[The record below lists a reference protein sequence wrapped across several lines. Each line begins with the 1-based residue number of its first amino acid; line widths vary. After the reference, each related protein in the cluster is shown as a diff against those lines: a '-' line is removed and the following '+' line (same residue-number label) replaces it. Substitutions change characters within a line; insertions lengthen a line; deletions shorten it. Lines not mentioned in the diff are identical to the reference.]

1 MKKKAKIY
9 CLLVLVVFTAGC
21 ISKTEI
27 GFAEEKGTISA
38 SSDSSAFI
46 ESFKNDSSKC
56 SIAASQCPNSESS
69 SSSTEVKTSDEQP
82 SNDKKT
88 LNTTEDLISGKQ
100 MESEGKKEYRAK
112 KDLKK
117 ASIEN
122 SVTVN
127 TYPEFKSALLDSK
140 VQSITLAKDLKVL
153 ETFNIF
159 NNKKILGNGHTIDM
173 NYQKIGVALNN
184 AVCGIEDIHL
194 TNQPIYPLFWSEY
207 PGVTVNYKNVTST
220 GNQFIYLA
228 NGTANLEGTIEASAN
243 LEEIFQGKQLNI
255 AKDAKVKFTD
265 TANYIAI
272 NTGDGLNVGA
282 KANVKVAAKGLG
294 LSMYNPNGNIAVHG
308 NVTIDSDVDS
318 AIRGAAGGNLVIDH
332 AGTLDTSS
340 KVTDEEAILLYNG
353 SVTVKS
359 NGTLVASSEGLQA
372 TLQTGNKLNLLEGS
386 NFKISNSKG
395 PALGAWALPTTVHV
409 DSSKGLSTWKV
420 KNTESEEP
428 DAVYEGPLT
437 ASFVLDTYTTG
448 QRTLDLESTNAA
460 FLKNF
465 DSGKVGKIV
474 GGSFS
479 KKTEI
484 APTTI
489 DALTTEST
497 QVSGTAE
504 PKAEIV
510 IKVNDNEI
518 AKGTVNKNGKYLLP
532 IPQQK
537 EGTKVVAV
545 ATLNELSSDA
555 STIVK
560 YVGPRFEI
568 PDTLDFKE
576 QEIPASDEFVNL
588 PSNQEIR
595 VNDTS
600 SKKKEWFLS
609 VREEQPLQNSHGDQL
624 KHRLSIVEQEQIT
637 QINSTYQ
644 PVFEGKGAA
653 KIKLAE
659 CLRMTVHPTDQKGTY
674 EGQLTWTLT
683 NGPQ

>member
-9 CLLVLVVFTAGC
+9 CLLVLITLTAGC
-21 ISKTEI
+21 IGKTNV
-27 GFAEEKGTISA
+27 GFAEEKGTTSA
-38 SSDSSAFI
+38 SSESATSTD
-46 ESFKNDSSKC
+46 SFKNGSSKC
-56 SIAASQCPNSESS
+56 SIAESQLPHSESS
-69 SSSTEVKTSDEQP
+69 SSITAVKTSDEQP
-82 SNDKKT
+82 ANDQKV
-88 LNTTEDLISGKQ
+88 LNTTGDSISDKQ
-100 MESEGKKEYRAK
+100 KESKGEKEYSAK

-117 ASIEN
+117 TFTEN

-127 TYPEFKSALLDSK
+127 TYSEFKSALLNSK
-140 VQSITLAKDLKVL
+140 TQIISLAHDIKIL
-153 ETFNIF
+153 EPFNIF
-159 NNKKILGNGHTIDM
+159 SNKKILGNGHTIDM
-173 NYQKIGVALNN
+173 NYQNIGVALNN

-194 TNQPIYPLFWSEY
+194 TNQSIYPLFWSEY
-207 PGVTVNYKNVTST
+207 PGVTVNYKDVTST

-243 LEEIFQGKQLNI
+243 LEEVFQGKQLNI
-255 AKDAKVKFTD
+255 ANDAKVTFTD
-265 TANYIAI
+265 TANYIAL
-272 NTGDGLNVGA
+272 NTGDGLNVGLG
-282 KANVKVAAKGLG
+282 ANVKVAAKGLG
-294 LSMYNPNGNIAVHG
+294 LSMYNPNGNVAVHG

-318 AIRGAAGGNLVIDH
+318 AIRSAAGGSMVVDH
-332 AGTLDTSS
+332 AGTLNVSS
-340 KVTDEEAILLYNG
+340 KVTDEEAILLLNG

-372 TLQTGNKLNLLEGS
+372 TLQTGNTLNLLNDS

-395 PALGAWALPTTVHV
+395 PALGAYALPTTVRV
-409 DSSKGLSTWKV
+409 DSLKGLSTWKI

-448 QRTLDLESTNAA
+448 QRTLDLESTNAV

-465 DSGKVGKIV
+465 DSGKVGKIA

-504 PKAEIV
+504 PEARIE

-518 AKGTVNKNGKYLLP
+518 ATGTVSKNGQYLLS
-532 IPQQK
+532 IPEQK
-537 EGTKVVAV
+537 EGTEVVAV
-545 ATLNELSSDA
+545 ATLNDLSSEA

-560 YVGPRFEI
+560 YVGPCFEI
-568 PDTLDFKE
+568 PDSLDFQE
-576 QEIPASDEFVNL
+576 QEIPALDEFVNL
-588 PSNQEIR
+588 PSDQEIR

-600 SKKKEWFLS
+600 AKKKEWRLS
-609 VREEQPLQNSHGDQL
+609 VREEQPLQNNHGDRL
-624 KHRLSIVEQEQIT
+624 KNRLSIVNHDQIT
-637 QINSTYQ
+637 QINSKDQ
-644 PVFEGKGAA
+644 LIFEGKGAA

-659 CLRMTVHPTDQKGTY
+659 CLRMTVHPTDQKGAY

>member
-9 CLLVLVVFTAGC
+9 CLLVLVAFTAGC

-27 GFAEEKGTISA
+27 GFAEEKGSISA

-46 ESFKNDSSKC
+46 DSFKNDSSKC
-56 SIAASQCPNSESS
+56 SIAASQCPNSESPS
-69 SSSTEVKTSDEQP
+69 SSAAVNTSDEQP
-82 SNDKKT
+82 VNDKKS
-88 LNTTEDLISGKQ
+88 LNTTEDSISNKQ
-100 MESEGKKEYRAK
+100 TESEGKEEYRAK

-117 ASIEN
+117 TSIEN
-122 SVTVN
+122 SVTVS
-127 TYPEFKSALLDSK
+127 TYPEFKSALLDSN
-140 VQSITLAKDLKVL
+140 VQSISLANDLKL
-153 ETFNIF
+153 LGTFNIF
-159 NNKKILGNGHTIDM
+159 SNKKILGNGHTIDM

-255 AKDAKVKFTD
+255 TNDANVKFTD
-265 TANYIAI
+265 TANYIAL

-294 LSMYNPNGNIAVHG
+294 LSMYNPNGNITVHG

-318 AIRGAAGGNLVIDH
+318 AIRGAAGGSLVIDH

-372 TLQTGNKLNLLEGS
+372 TIQTGNKLNLLEGS

-409 DSSKGLSTWKV
+409 ASSKGLSTWKV

-497 QVSGTAE
+497 QASGTAE
-504 PKAEIV
+504 PEAEIV

-518 AKGTVNKNGKYLLP
+518 AKGTVKKNGKYLLP

-537 EGTKVVAV
+537 EGTKIVAV
-545 ATLNELSSDA
+545 ATLNDLSSDA

-576 QEIPASDEFVNL
+576 QKIPASDEFVNL
-588 PSNQEIR
+588 PSDQEIR

-624 KHRLSIVEQEQIT
+624 KNRLSIVEQDQIT
-637 QINSTYQ
+637 QITSKYQ

-653 KIKLAE
+653 KIKLTE

>member
-1 MKKKAKIY
+1 M
-9 CLLVLVVFTAGC
+9 
-21 ISKTEI
+21 
-27 GFAEEKGTISA
+27 
-38 SSDSSAFI
+38 
-46 ESFKNDSSKC
+46 
-56 SIAASQCPNSESS
+56 
-69 SSSTEVKTSDEQP
+69 
-82 SNDKKT
+82 
-88 LNTTEDLISGKQ
+88 
-100 MESEGKKEYRAK
+100 
-112 KDLKK
+112 
-117 ASIEN
+117 
-122 SVTVN
+122 N
-127 TYPEFKSALLDSK
+127 TYSEFKSALLNSK
-140 VQSITLAKDLKVL
+140 TQIISLAHDIKIL
-153 ETFNIF
+153 EPFNIF
-159 NNKKILGNGHTIDM
+159 SNKKILGNGHTIDM
-173 NYQKIGVALNN
+173 NYQPIGVALNN

-194 TNQPIYPLFWSEY
+194 TNQSIYPLFWSEY

-243 LEEIFQGKQLNI
+243 LQEVFQGKQLNI
-255 AKDAKVKFTD
+255 ANDAKVKCTD
-265 TANYIAI
+265 TANYIAL
-272 NTGDGLNVGA
+272 NTGDGINVGLG
-282 KANVKVAAKGLG
+282 ANIKVAAKGLG
-294 LSMYNPNGNIAVHG
+294 LSMYNPNGNVAVHG

-318 AIRGAAGGNLVIDH
+318 AIRSAAGGSMVVDH
-332 AGTLDTSS
+332 AGTLNVSS
-340 KVTDEEAILLYNG
+340 KVTDEEAILLLNG

-372 TLQTGNKLNLLEGS
+372 TLQTGNTLNLLNDS

-395 PALGAWALPTTVHV
+395 PALGAYALPTTVRV
-409 DSSKGLSTWKV
+409 DSLKGLSTWKI

-448 QRTLDLESTNAA
+448 QRTLDLESTNAV

-465 DSGKVGKIV
+465 DSGKVGKIA

-504 PKAEIV
+504 PEAEII

-518 AKGTVNKNGKYLLP
+518 AKGRVNKSGKYLLP

-537 EGTKVVAV
+537 EGTKVIAV
-545 ATLNELSSDA
+545 ASLNNLSSEA

-568 PDTLDFKE
+568 PDSLDFKV
-576 QEIPASDEFVNL
+576 QEIPVSDEFVNL
-588 PSNQEIR
+588 PSDQEIR
-595 VNDTS
+595 VTDTS
-600 SKKKEWFLS
+600 AKKKEWRLS
-609 VREEQPLQNSHGDQL
+609 VREEQPLQNNHGDRL
-624 KHRLSIVEQEQIT
+624 KNRLSIVNHDQIT
-637 QINSTYQ
+637 QINSKDQ
-644 PVFEGKGAA
+644 LIFEGKGAA

-659 CLRMTVHPTDQKGTY
+659 CLRMTVHPTDQKGAY